1 MLLRPL
7 FNAHFIL
14 SCFSTNS
21 SALMNFTIVWYSF
34 LEGRC
39 LFYSSLYCLQNQN
52 STLTIYWSQWTEYI
66 WQSTSIIC
74 FMRLFQSQ
82 TINIFGAEAETFCF
96 CNTIKMKSVK
106 ILQSHLPVG
115 FTFKKL
121 FHLQKLVWMSQH
133 PISAGYNGLKKKK
146 VHGLFHGLRV
156 SQTWVWI
163 PSPLSTGYEILEKF
177 FNFSKSCIFLILRLT
192 INFTELLGGNIHPY
206 IWIYGCKDI
215 WYIFDTEYKWRFP
228 FPSCSLGNRALD
240 GLKDCPKPHSWQR
253 IKNSNKTRSG
263 IKASWI

>member
-14 SCFSTNS
+14 SCCATNS

-39 LFYSSLYCLQNQN
+39 LFYASLYHLQNQN

-74 FMRLFQSQ
+74 FMRFFQSQ
-82 TINIFGAEAETFCF
+82 TSISLGQRLRLFVFVMQQ
-96 CNTIKMKSVK
+96 KMKLVK
-106 ILQSHLPVG
+106 ILQFHLPVC
-115 FTFKKL
+115 FAFKKL
-121 FHLQKLVWMSQH
+121 FNLQKLIWISQH
-133 PISAGYNGLKKKK
+133 PISAGYNGLKEKKK

-192 INFTELLGGNIHPY
+192 INFTELLGRK
-206 IWIYGCKDI
+206 CDI
-215 WYIFDTEYKWRFP
+215 WM
-228 FPSCSLGNRALD
+228 
-240 GLKDCPKPHSWQR
+240 
-253 IKNSNKTRSG
+253 
-263 IKASWI
+263 